1 MTRATIVTAF
11 ISLIIDI
18 AVCIYVGIQWK
29 AQGCTD
35 GAIAVMVFFYQIGTI
50 GVYRFI
56 RFIVRLL
63 CWLDHKED
71 PYDYEEEYMD

>member
-1 MTRATIVTAF
+1 MTRATIITALV
-11 ISLIIDI
+11 SLIIDI
-18 AVCIYVGIQWK
+18 VVCVYVGIQWH
-29 AQGCTD
+29 AQGCTG

-56 RFIVRLL
+56 RFCVRLM

-71 PYDYEEEYMD
+71 PYEYEEEWCD